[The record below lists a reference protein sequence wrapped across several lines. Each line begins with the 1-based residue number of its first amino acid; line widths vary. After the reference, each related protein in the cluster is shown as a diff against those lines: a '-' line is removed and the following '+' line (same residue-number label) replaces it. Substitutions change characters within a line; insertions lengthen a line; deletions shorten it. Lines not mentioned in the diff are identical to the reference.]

1 MSETAFQFLL
11 QHEGRPFYPSRC
23 YIVADPNV
31 NDRKQW
37 TLQLEPPQDAA
48 WTYRL
53 DDMKDWML
61 HGNKPVRQI
70 IYDRKDPRTP
80 YRDLERDEVF
90 REYLRKVLEK
100 LPTEYQSRRKY
111 ALMPSI
117 ADERTRTRYKHA
129 VEAAIPGIAVV
140 PEPEMV
146 AEYFRLLKRSL
157 KLEAGRNNVLLVVD
171 VGASTANMT
180 LVLSRRDQTIVDLDS
195 KGAQRD
201 LRLRALRGDSVG
213 HAGRWVDLRL
223 AELLHVDGSDETL
236 RAIEEAKVRS
246 SLGAVPVSFKVPS
259 SERQLT
265 IDQHTLTSVSG
276 ELWSG
281 LRPLFERLCERLYD
295 NQTSS
300 KDAKRMSQELREG
313 RDVSGPSDAHRLID
327 TILLAGGTSLLPG
340 FQAAMMKALFPDG
353 HRPEVL
359 RVENSFA
366 IAAATGGLAH
376 ILHNY
381 DPPRIREPH
390 APGTAAFMAPLEST
404 LPYPLLLGLKQSA
417 DREQQITV
425 LDPNDPFVDDGGKRQ
440 IDDLPALA
448 KGSRPKA
455 RLVPGPAA
463 GTSVRQGRQFRV
475 IRVRESPGKME
486 FEWDPVRERAT
497 IRSNQVGDTGH
508 LWIDANKLRKR
519 QEPALDP
526 FSEPLDPQSL
536 AVDGADDVIL
546 DLGMSKI
553 VAVTAIRGWISA
565 EELERVVR
573 EGVNADGRASLAT
586 AEEIVDLKTER
597 LSIVDPGVPQRIPE
611 TNAVEV
617 PTGQSPMRSLVSDSG
632 YSQRNNEEVHR
643 HELGS
648 FGPTIPSA
656 AIGLSS
662 STQSVS
668 EKEDRFDWGE
678 RVADAEFSQ
687 ALASLKDSVKFAE
700 PHLHFDDVVVALLAL
715 AVRPIVLLAGPP
727 GCGKSTLVRL
737 IARMLGKKIG
747 ETFHEVAVQA
757 HWESDS
763 VLFDGKG
770 LLSSLL
776 KERTLSHLIL
786 FDEFNLTRPEYY
798 LSRLFHAL
806 DGGNGVIAPDATIA
820 PCRVFGT
827 LNIDDSSRPPS
838 PKVIDRCFLIELEQ
852 VAWNA
857 EVPTAISNLAA
868 ISPLPGL
875 PAISVGGASTDA
887 RVDAVLQALHSAVHD
902 HTLRHDLLPSRR
914 VLSDIKALLN
924 LHHRLD
930 LQGKGLLDR
939 DDLVDR
945 VIASRI
951 LVKLSGAYDQLKPA
965 LEALG
970 TVVDGVEELPRT
982 GRRLNLA
989 RQQARLGFISPWQ

>member
-11 QHEGRPFYPSRC
+11 QYEGQPFYPSRC
-23 YIVADPNV
+23 FIIADPKIK
-31 NDRKQW
+31 DRNQW
-37 TLQLEPPQDAA
+37 TLQLDSPQDAP
-48 WTYRL
+48 WVYQL
-53 DDMKDWML
+53 DDIKDWML
-61 HGNKPVRQI
+61 HGSKAVRQI

-90 REYLRKVLEK
+90 REYLRKILEK
-100 LPTEYQSRRKY
+100 LPPEYQSRRKY

-117 ADERTRTRYKHA
+117 ADEKTRTRYKRA

-146 AEYFRLLKRSL
+146 AEYFRLLKRTME
-157 KLEAGRNNVLLVVD
+157 LEAGRNNVLLVVD
-171 VGASTANMT
+171 VGAATTNMT
-180 LVLSRRDQTIVDLDS
+180 LVLSRRDQSIVSPDS

-213 HAGRWVDLRL
+213 HAGRWVDQRL
-223 AELLHVDGSDETL
+223 CELLGVDVTDAAL
-236 RAIEEAKVRS
+236 RAIEDAKVRS
-246 SLGAVPVSFKVPS
+246 SLGETAITFKVPL
-259 SERQLT
+259 SEKQLT
-265 IDQHTLTSVSG
+265 IDRQTLVPVSG

-300 KDAKRMSQELREG
+300 ADAKRKSKELFEQRG
-313 RDVSGPSDAHRLID
+313 VTGPSDAHRLID

-340 FQAAMMKALFPDG
+340 FQDAMMETLFPDG
-353 HRPEVL
+353 DQPEVL
-359 RVENSFA
+359 RVGSSFA
-366 IAAATGGLAH
+366 IAAAVGGLAH

-381 DPPRIREPH
+381 DPPRLREPNEQ
-390 APGTAAFMAPLEST
+390 GRDVFTAPLEST
-404 LPYPLLLGLKQSA
+404 LPYPLLLGMKQSA
-417 DREQQITV
+417 DREQQIIV

-440 IDDLPALA
+440 IEDLPALA
-448 KGSRPKA
+448 KGSQPKT

-463 GTSVRQGRQFRV
+463 GMSARQGRQFRAMK
-475 IRVRESPGKME
+475 VRESPGKME
-486 FEWDPVRERAT
+486 LEWDPVRERAT
-497 IRSNQVGDTGH
+497 IRSNQVDETGH
-508 LWIDANKLRKR
+508 LWIDANMLRKR

-526 FSEPLDPQSL
+526 FDELLDSEAL
-536 AVDGADDVIL
+536 AVDGANDIIL

-553 VAVTAIRGWISA
+553 VAVTANRGWTSA
-565 EELERVVR
+565 QELERVVR
-573 EGVNADGRASLAT
+573 EGVNVDGRVPGTT
-586 AEEIVDLKTER
+586 ADKKDARETER
-597 LSIVDPGVPQRIPE
+597 PDALDRSPQQRVSQ
-611 TNAVEV
+611 AKAAEV
-617 PTGQSPMRSLVSDSG
+617 ANGQSLTRNLVPDNGDIGKNSKEKKDKS
-632 YSQRNNEEVHR
+632 
-643 HELGS
+643 GS
-648 FGPTIPSA
+648 FAPSEPA
-656 AIGLSS
+656 VVPGLPP
-662 STQSVS
+662 STQATPD
-668 EKEDRFDWGE
+668 EEDRFDWGE
-678 RVADAEFSQ
+678 RVTDSEFSQ
-687 ALASLKDSVKFAE
+687 ALASLKDTVKSAE

-715 AVRPIVLLAGPP
+715 AVRPFVLLAGPP

-757 HWESDS
+757 HWENDS
-763 VLFDGKG
+763 VLFGETG
-770 LLSSLL
+770 LLSHLL

-806 DGGNGVIAPDATIA
+806 DGGNGVITQDTTIA

-838 PKVIDRCFLIELEQ
+838 PKVLDRCFLLELKQ
-852 VAWNA
+852 VSWDMEGPAGL
-857 EVPTAISNLAA
+857 SNLAS
-868 ISPLPGL
+868 IPPLPGL
-875 PAISVGGASTDA
+875 PAISVGGANTDA
-887 RVDAVLQALHSAVHD
+887 RVDAVLQALHLAVHD
-902 HTLRHDLLPSRR
+902 HELRHDLLPSRR

-939 DDLVDR
+939 DELVDR

-951 LVKLSGAYDQLKPA
+951 LVKLSGAFDQLQPA
-965 LEALG
+965 LDALEK
-970 TVVDGVEELPRT
+970 VVDGVDELPRT
-982 GRRLNLA
+982 RRRLKLA